1 MDLAE
6 EMITY
11 IDVPC
16 PRILDKIVQGDSIPV
31 QGVEV
36 IAQWI
41 KVFLEIQ
48 GTGMN
53 ESIILVQSI
62 PVLETKE
69 IVIELPLILKEIR
82 PLIIYEFYKYLQFA
96 Y

>member
-1 MDLAE
+1 MFSEDVENHRDQLESAMLDLAE

-36 IAQWI
+36 IAQ
-41 KVFLEIQ
+41 
-48 GTGMN
+48 
-53 ESIILVQSI
+53 
-62 PVLETKE
+62 
-69 IVIELPLILKEIR
+69 
-82 PLIIYEFYKYLQFA
+82 
-96 Y
+96 